1 MAPGLPRRNGQKT
14 GQRTTEAQS
23 PVGYTWADYVESLVA
38 EHGTLAAV
46 AWKLVERGLAEDATS
61 VERALRRLRGRG
73 QQDGGL
79 IGQRLLR
86 VFGVPVTM
94 EAQARWMGTYH
105 SPFGD
110 LPVRLCLDQLR
121 LWERPPL
128 SESRARVWI
137 LLGLAGVALRRRAF
151 DDAKTLL
158 EGAAALADSPAARIE
173 HHLATSYLLT
183 RLDADAER
191 AEAASRPHLED
202 ARSILDA
209 AREELDAADAACFQ
223 ARLID
228 HEAFDANRR
237 GDSARALAL
246 YRSLP
251 TEDVHPFASYRRD
264 AGLAFGLHRQGA
276 RDEALRLALRAC
288 EHAGDG
294 GYVRLRVMGL
304 LMLAR
309 IQGAPDN
316 AGTLAR
322 AAAIA
327 KRLEDPELSVRV
339 ERAQVPRPASRKH
352 GATKGNH
359 PQKT

>member
-1 MAPGLPRRNGQKT
+1 MASGQPRQNGQKT
-14 GQRTTEAQS
+14 GHRATASQS
-23 PVGYTWADYVESLVA
+23 PVGYTWSDYVEALVT
-38 EHGTLAAV
+38 EHGSLAAV
-46 AWKLVERGLAEDATS
+46 AWKLVERGLAEDTTS
-61 VERALRRLRGRG
+61 VERALRRLRGRV
-73 QQDGGL
+73 QRDGGL

-86 VFGVPVTM
+86 VFGVPATV

-137 LLGLAGVALRRRAF
+137 LLGLAGVALRQRAF
-151 DDAKTLL
+151 DDARTLL
-158 EGAAALADSPAARIE
+158 DGAAALADSPAARIE

-183 RLDADAER
+183 RLDSNVQR
-191 AEAASRPHLED
+191 AEAAARPHLER
-202 ARSILDA
+202 ARSLLDA
-209 AREELDAADAACFQ
+209 SRAELDPTDAACFQ
-223 ARLID
+223 ARLVD

-237 GDSARALAL
+237 GDSAAALAL

-264 AGLAFGLHRQGA
+264 AGLAFGLHRLGEHG
-276 RDEALRLALRAC
+276 EALRLAHRAC

-304 LMLAR
+304 LMVAR
-309 IQGAPDN
+309 IQGAPDH

-327 KRLEDPELSVRV
+327 QRLEDPELRVRI
-339 ERAQVPRPASRKH
+339 ERARER
-352 GATKGNH
+352 T
-359 PQKT
+359 PQAGVK

>member
-1 MAPGLPRRNGQKT
+1 MASGPPRRNGQKT
-14 GQRTTEAQS
+14 GHREAAAQV
-23 PVGYTWADYVESLVA
+23 PAGYTWSDYLDALVK

-46 AWKLVERGLAEDATS
+46 AWKLVERGLAEDTTS

-73 QQDGGL
+73 QRDGGL

-86 VFGVPVTM
+86 VFGVPATV

-137 LLGLAGVALRRRAF
+137 LLGLAGVALRQRAF
-151 DDAKTLL
+151 DDARTLL
-158 EGAAALADSPAARIE
+158 EGAAALADAPAARIE

-183 RLDADAER
+183 RLDSDVKR
-191 AEAASRPHLED
+191 AEAAARPHLES

-209 AREELDAADAACFQ
+209 SRAELDPTDAACFQ
-223 ARLID
+223 ARLVD

-237 GDSARALAL
+237 GDSAAALAL

-264 AGLAFGLHRQGA
+264 AGLAFGLHRMGE
-276 RDEALRLALRAC
+276 REEALRLAQTAC

-304 LMLAR
+304 LMVAR
-309 IQGAPDN
+309 IQGAPDQ
-316 AGTLAR
+316 ARTLAR

-327 KRLEDPELSVRV
+327 NRLDDPELRIRIDRAR
-339 ERAQVPRPASRKH
+339 ER
-352 GATKGNH
+352 G
-359 PQKT
+359 